1 MANRYMLHIS
11 KLEDFKDWLVKD
23 GWEIEQ
29 PKGTYEVLRA
39 RKSGRKN
46 PLIVYTKADAK
57 EHLSLMDR
65 DSGVVGAFLRDCKNT
80 KTNSDIC
87 CESMEHDGCKG
98 CKYEHCSPESKE
110 CQGCKQNAVDKYTRM
125 TQFDRI
131 KSMSMEELAALI
143 TSGEMCA
150 ICPFCEYYGTKDCY
164 IENEGKHKNCDKGI
178 MNWLQSEVEE

>member
-98 CKYEHCSPESKE
+98 CKYEHCSPDSKE

-131 KSMSMEELAALI
+131 QSMSIDELAEFLPIVSDFMCKPTDKCLENIFNRGECEKTKECAL
-143 TSGEMCA
+143 
-150 ICPFCEYYGTKDCY
+150 K
-164 IENEGKHKNCDKGI
+164 
-178 MNWLQSEVEE
+178 WLQSEVEE